1 MPIFAYI
8 CLYMP
13 IYAYILRLQIY
24 IYTTTPLTYSQI
36 YLYIFFMF
44 SCFFLLPNLVLLKVE
59 ASQLSLCSRVRF
71 RRCLLKRWLSLPSP
85 KTRLQ
90 SLLSAKALS
99 ASTAASKKLWQ
110 TNTAQ
115 KPKVKAAQT
124 RQRRERRTR
133 KGPTAFKAPPGDP
146 KGPLAG
152 HPKDFPGNPK
162 GPRGP

>member
-13 IYAYILRLQIY
+13 ISAYILRLQIY
-24 IYTTTPLTYSQI
+24 IYTTTPLKYSQI
-36 YLYIFFMF
+36 YLYIFFYVF
-44 SCFFLLPNLVLLKVE
+44 LFFLLPNLVLLKVE

-99 ASTAASKKLWQ
+99 APTAASKKLWQ